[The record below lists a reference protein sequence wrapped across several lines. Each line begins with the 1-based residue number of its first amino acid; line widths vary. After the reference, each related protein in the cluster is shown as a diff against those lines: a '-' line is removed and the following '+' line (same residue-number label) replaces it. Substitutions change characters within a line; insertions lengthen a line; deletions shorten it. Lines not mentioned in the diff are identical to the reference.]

1 MQPEASNDS
10 YRYFKLVRS
19 RVVNAKH
26 HAAACHAEAR
36 RKQVSPWCHRQQHQS
51 ASTERGGYSGRYLAI
66 IAVALC
72 SVIRTQAQ
80 EPTLTSRT
88 GQPGIT
94 IEEVIVTGSNIPT
107 AEEVGPNPVDTY
119 RPADIEKLGIHNA
132 TDLTTFLPQEA
143 GGTVNQNIS
152 NGGDGTVQ
160 FNLRGLLA
168 KETLVLVDGKRVAFG
183 SLYAVGFSGGVDI
196 NLIPFPMIDHI
207 DILKDGASAVYGSDA
222 VAGVVNFFLIHK
234 FRGLEIGG
242 SYGNTNLGA
251 SNDMG
256 EWEAWLKAGTGDDK
270 TNIVV
275 IADFWERTG
284 GIFSRDR
291 DLSSNAFQIPW
302 GGGDNRGSPGHIG
315 EFPGFRLIPSMF
327 FGPGGLPLPG
337 VNTPIPH
344 SAPNAATS
352 PFYKTPYFPFFNP
365 DIPPGTPGF
374 INPNAYPGAPGII
387 GPNALQH
394 LPQFGTDYK
403 GGGDY
408 FVFNFAAFTPALPPA
423 DRQSFYGSF
432 TRDLCDKYLTL
443 FADFKYVR
451 SFFDASLAAVSFI
464 PDPFKIPSTNISFSP
479 FGVSVPIQ
487 NPFNPFTVADAT
499 IPNFF
504 PDGSGLPVTIRV
516 SARDIN
522 DAGPRHEKFT
532 YTDCLFD
539 VGLRGELGEF
549 GDYFKT
555 WNWEAGFRYSRN
567 EGQDLSV
574 GEVSQPG
581 LREALLD
588 TNPATAFDP
597 FLNFTAHNTAAAKAR
612 VYVNLHNSGEYE
624 LPIGYA
630 TFNGDLFDLPAGPVS
645 FAIGG
650 EYDAPRWTRDRDAL
664 NTTFQSIGSAD
675 GESARV
681 NRDVWSIYQEVRV
694 PFTSPTW
701 NFPGFYSFEVD
712 FAEREE
718 WYSQN
723 TSAVLPSGA
732 FPFQPAA
739 HSHYNAQ
746 KPKVSVRWQPLDPK
760 YIGALTL
767 RGSYTEAFHAPHLS
781 EISPASSE
789 GGVGAA
795 FDPLTNQFVE
805 SEVRT
810 IGNPNLKPE
819 VAYEWSYGLV
829 YSPKWLKGLTLTAD
843 WWHIDMRSIASLLGG
858 QFVVDNNIPGLVIRG
873 PPVIPG
879 EPGPIIL
886 VIDPNENLTGAIFEG
901 LDYEAIYILES
912 SIFGHGDF
920 GRLTATVNGTW
931 LSRAELQI
939 LPDTK
944 RFGIAG
950 EFIPPGFTLTGS
962 LPWNRANFSLF
973 YDGPADTWMQGLD
986 VGAIVHY
993 TGQYEDDNVTLTGS
1007 PKVNMPRTGG
1017 PGANAAPHPFRAR
1030 KVSAWTTL
1038 DLILNYTFNLPPPAV
1053 AEVPGL
1059 AKNGGKNLQM
1069 KDGKEKNVMPV
1080 STSEYNPCG
1089 WRAWLN
1095 NTTITLGVQNVFDE
1109 DPPFVAGSGEDV
1121 NGYDE
1126 SLATIKGRFWYLQL
1140 KKRF

>member
-1 MQPEASNDS
+1 MENWREELVIKRPSFWCAGLSIMGIPLLPASIS
-10 YRYFKLVRS
+10 FGQ
-19 RVVNAKH
+19 
-26 HAAACHAEAR
+26 ET
-36 RKQVSPWCHRQQHQS
+36 
-51 ASTERGGYSGRYLAI
+51 ASTSQEANRS
-66 IAVALC
+66 VAT
-72 SVIRTQAQ
+72 VV
-80 EPTLTSRT
+80 
-88 GQPGIT
+88 
-94 IEEVIVTGSNIPT
+94 EVIVTGSNIPT

-119 RPADIEKLGIHNA
+119 RREDIEKLGIRNA
-132 TDLTTFLPQEA
+132 TDLTTFLPQQA
-143 GGTVNQNIS
+143 GSTQNLNIA

-160 FNLRGLLA
+160 FNLRGLLS

-183 SLYAVGFSGGVDI
+183 SLNAVGFSGGVDI
-196 NLIPFPMIDHI
+196 NLIPFPMIDHV

-242 SYGNTNLGA
+242 SYGNTNFGA

-256 EWEAWLKAGTGDDK
+256 EWEAWIKAGTGDDK
-270 TNIVV
+270 TDIVV

-284 GIFSRDR
+284 GMFSRDR
-291 DLSSNAFQIPW
+291 ALSANTFQIPF
-302 GGGDNRGSPGHIG
+302 GGFDNRGISPGRVGH
-315 EFPGFRLIPSMF
+315 FPGFRLIPSMF
-327 FGPGGLPLPG
+327 FGPGGTPLPG
-337 VNTPIPH
+337 VNTPLPH

-352 PFYKTPYFPFFNP
+352 PFYIFPSDAVGVPAATHAIFGIYP
-365 DIPPGTPGF
+365 DF
-374 INPNAYPGAPGII
+374 
-387 GPNALQH
+387 
-394 LPQFGTDYK
+394 K

-408 FVFNFAAFTPALPPA
+408 FIFNSAALTPALPPA

-432 TRDLCDKYLTL
+432 RRDLCDKYLTV
-443 FADFKYVR
+443 FTDFKSVR
-451 SFFDASLAAVSFI
+451 SFFDASLASVPFI
-464 PDPFKIPSTNISFSP
+464 PDPFKVPGTNVSFSR
-479 FGVSVPIQ
+479 FVISVPIQ
-487 NPFNPFTVADAT
+487 NAFNPFTVADAT

-504 PDGSGLPVTIRV
+504 PDGRGLPVTTVVGFRG
-516 SARDIN
+516 IN
-522 DAGPRHEKFT
+522 DTGPRQERFT
-532 YTDCLFD
+532 YWDSLFD
-539 VGLRGELGEF
+539 VGLRGEMGEF
-549 GDYFKT
+549 GDYFKN
-555 WNWEAGFRYSRN
+555 WNWETGFRYSRN

-581 LREALLD
+581 LRDALLD

-597 FLNFTAHNTAAAKAR
+597 FLNFHAHNTAAARAR
-612 VYVNLHNSGEYE
+612 VYVTLHNSGEYE
-624 LPIGYA
+624 FPIGYA
-630 TFNGDLFDLPAGPVS
+630 TLNGDLFNLPAGPVS
-645 FAIGG
+645 FALGG

-664 NTTFQSIGSAD
+664 NTTFQSIGSGD

-681 NRDVWSIYQEVRV
+681 NRNVWSIYQEVRV

-723 TSAVLPSGA
+723 TSAVLASGA

-739 HSHYNAQ
+739 HSQYNAQ

-760 YIGALTL
+760 YIGAFTL
-767 RGSYTEAFHAPHLS
+767 RGSYTEAFHAPAPS

-789 GGVGAA
+789 GGIGAS
-795 FDPLTNQFVE
+795 FDPLTNQGVE

-829 YSPKWLKGLTLTAD
+829 YNPKWINGLTLTAD

-901 LDYEAIYILES
+901 LDYEAIYILNS
-912 SIFGHGDF
+912 AIFGHGDF

-973 YDGPADTWMQGLD
+973 YDGPVNTWMQGLD
-986 VGAIVHY
+986 IGAVVHY

-1017 PGANAAPHPFRAR
+1017 PGASAAPFPFRAR
-1030 KVSAWTTL
+1030 KVREWTTL
-1038 DLILNYTFNLPPPAV
+1038 DLIASYTVNLPSPAA

-1059 AKNGGKNLQM
+1059 AKDGGKSVKM
-1069 KDGKEKNVMPV
+1069 RDGKEKNITPV
-1080 STSEYNPCG
+1080 STAEYNPCG

-1095 NTTITLGVQNVFDE
+1095 NTTITFGMQNVFDE

-1126 SLATIKGRFWYLQL
+1126 SLATIKGRFWYVQL